1 MPRPKK
7 GGLGNGLESMI
18 PNYGAAIK
26 TKKNED
32 KEKIVSLFLRR
43 PLMSYKIGYSFTK
56 LLKERRNLLRSRYL
70 N

>member
-26 TKKNED
+26 PKMKIKK
-32 KEKIVSLFLRR
+32 K
-43 PLMSYKIGYSFTK
+43 K
-56 LLKERRNLLRSRYL
+56 LW
-70 N
+70 